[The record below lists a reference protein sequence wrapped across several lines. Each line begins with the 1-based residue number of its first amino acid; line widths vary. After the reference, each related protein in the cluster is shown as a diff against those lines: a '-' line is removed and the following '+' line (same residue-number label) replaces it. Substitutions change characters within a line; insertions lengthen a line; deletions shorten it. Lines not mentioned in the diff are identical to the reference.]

1 MAGLIPED
9 FIETLLDRVDIVEI
23 IGSRVDLK
31 PAGRGEF
38 KALCPFHDEKTASFT
53 VSADKQ
59 FYHCFGCGAHGSAI
73 GFVMNHDG
81 LEFPAAVE
89 ELAQVVGLEV
99 PRQGGQV
106 STRKHDR
113 LYQALT
119 LAQDWFVEQ
128 LDASSAAREYLKR
141 RGFDAATVRAFGM
154 GFAPEGWQLLADRLT
169 ASGFSAAELEQ
180 AGLVSLKDGRVMDR
194 FRNRIMFPIHDRRG
208 RVIAFGGR
216 ALGERG
222 PKYINTSETPVFH
235 KGRELYRL
243 YQVRR
248 GGLPD
253 QLLVVEG
260 YMDAAALHQYG
271 VENAVATLGT
281 SVTPEHVDLM
291 FRAAPVVVFCFDGDR
306 AGWQAAWRGL
316 EAALPKLGAN
326 REVRFLFMP
335 EGEDP
340 DSLVRRHG
348 ETAFRQRVAEA
359 VPLSAFFFDRLAES
373 VDMETIDG
381 RARLVALAEPYLDK
395 LPDAAFAALMR
406 QELRR
411 RTGYSSHNPAPA
423 SRAQTGPLRLD
434 DDRALTP
441 VQYAVALIVQQP
453 VLAAGVQ
460 ISMLE
465 GPAQVRGLEFLREL
479 IEFCRDKPHFTTA
492 KLLEAWR
499 DRREQPWLA
508 RLAARPVSTDQDSM
522 NDMLTQTLGRIRRQI
537 IETRIRELQ
546 QIQLNQGGLDEA
558 GTRELRKL
566 LNQRTES

>member
-53 VSADKQ
+53 VSTDKQ

-81 LEFPAAVE
+81 LEFPAAIE
-89 ELAQVVGLEV
+89 ELAQIVGLEV
-99 PRQGGQV
+99 PRHGGQV
-106 STRKHDR
+106 SARKHDR

-128 LDASSAAREYLKR
+128 LGASSAARDYLKR
-141 RGFDAATVRAFGM
+141 RGFDAATVREFGI

-169 ASGFSAAELEQ
+169 ASGFSTAELEQ
-180 AGLVSLKDGRVMDR
+180 AGLVSQKDGRVTDR

-208 RVIAFGGR
+208 RAIAFGGR
-216 ALGERG
+216 ALGEHG

-260 YMDAAALHQYG
+260 YVDAAALHQYG

-281 SVTPEHVDLM
+281 SVTPEHIDLM

-306 AGWQAAWRGL
+306 AGRQAAWRGL

-326 REVRFLFMP
+326 HEVRFLFMP

-348 ETAFRQRVAEA
+348 EQAFRKLVAEA

-381 RARLVALAEPYLDK
+381 RARLVALAEPYLNK

-423 SRAQTGPLRLD
+423 SRVVAQPQRLD

-499 DRREQPWLA
+499 GRREQPWLA
-508 RLAARPVSTDQDSM
+508 RLAARPVSMDQDSM